1 MGDYS
6 DDSLDK
12 AMLTLKNSGDLWY
25 KDYDDCTLIAHSYY
39 FNIEKEICNH
49 IKRLMSYPSNVQLNR
64 EQAMVR
70 IRAKEEAQGW
80 SYTERQLEGIFA
92 TMENNVTIITGY
104 GGCVDCDT
112 EYFNGKEWKR
122 IADYKDGEQ
131 VLQYNEDGSAN
142 LVYPSKYVK
151 LPENTL
157 YHFATKYGTDQCLS
171 LGHRVVYR
179 TSKGNLRV
187 KPFENVLED
196 HNNCK
201 SGFTGKFYTTFN
213 YNGNG
218 IDMTEDEIRLQV
230 AIIADGHFSGNTTWC
245 KMRLKK
251 ERKQRRLEM
260 LLNNLHIDYKSHY
273 EDTTGFMVYGFYAP
287 TNEKEFG
294 QRWYDCSQKQFA
306 VICDEVMYWD
316 GSTSSKNSFY
326 STSKQTIDFVQFA
339 FATIG
344 KRCNIQTDD
353 RKGQIITG
361 KEKQGYTHKS
371 VGYFFNPTDRNMVGI
386 GGFHEGQEKTPIE
399 PYKTLDG
406 FQYCFAVPSTMLVLR
421 RNGKIFITG
430 NTGKTSA
437 VTGMLACTDD
447 GYDFKQCA
455 LSGKASANLTD
466 VTGVEGS
473 TIHSLLRYD
482 SVTGD
487 FMVNEHNPLDTDLV
501 ILDEG
506 SMVDMELA
514 LALLKAIPNGAKL
527 IILGD
532 TNQLESIGAGNLLMD
547 LIDSEVV
554 PTIVF
559 DKVHRQGA
567 KSAIKTESIK
577 VAEGKQLTKTT
588 WTGESLLGEL
598 KDLKYIGFNSS
609 KGQAR
614 PTIDLVMTEF
624 KKLYKEAK
632 DIKDIAVILPTKA
645 SGSSC
650 HTVNL
655 LIQDYV
661 LPRNKGKGIELGD
674 EQHPFTVY
682 VGDKIINL
690 RNNKKAY
697 NYENVDGSYKV
708 EKVIKPIFNG
718 NMGEVIDII
727 NDETILVDFY
737 NIGEVI
743 VDAKQ
748 IQHIALGYAI
758 TIHKAQGSTIP
769 YVVGAVDYT
778 HYSMLNRQL
787 IYTLM
792 SRAKTKLS
800 FIFESKALS
809 KAISTNYVT
818 KKRTFLYHLLVGELE

>member
-1 MGDYS
+1 MMSFQNELDKPRQITKDSPKDIVEVVEFVKRIYPRKGKIKDGDWQVVKVKSVEKGDTFVVVGNMVAMTDEYDTQYKIGGKLSYSDRTEEWQYGIYYSQEIYEFKTKEDIEVFLSFFLTDTQLSNFLTVFPNPIEVLERGDINELMQIKKVGVKTAENILTRYNACKDKGKAYVELGKYGLSQNIIDRLINRYNSPEIAIEKINSNPYILVNEVRGVGFKKADEIALKTGVDPNSVERGVAFITYYFRVCAEEGDSYIDFDELLDAVDEYLGDYS
-6 DDSLDK
+6 DDSLDE
-12 AMLTLKNSGDLWY
+12 AMLTLKNKGDLWY

-64 EQAMVR
+64 EQAMER
-70 IRAKEEAQGW
+70 IRIKEEAQGW

-104 GGCVDCDT
+104 GG
-112 EYFNGKEWKR
+112 
-122 IADYKDGEQ
+122 
-131 VLQYNEDGSAN
+131 
-142 LVYPSKYVK
+142 
-151 LPENTL
+151 
-157 YHFATKYGTDQCLS
+157 
-171 LGHRVVYR
+171 
-179 TSKGNLRV
+179 
-187 KPFENVLED
+187 
-196 HNNCK
+196 
-201 SGFTGKFYTTFN
+201 
-213 YNGNG
+213 
-218 IDMTEDEIRLQV
+218 
-230 AIIADGHFSGNTTWC
+230 
-245 KMRLKK
+245 
-251 ERKQRRLEM
+251 
-260 LLNNLHIDYKSHY
+260 
-273 EDTTGFMVYGFYAP
+273 
-287 TNEKEFG
+287 
-294 QRWYDCSQKQFA
+294 
-306 VICDEVMYWD
+306 
-316 GSTSSKNSFY
+316 
-326 STSKQTIDFVQFA
+326 
-339 FATIG
+339 
-344 KRCNIQTDD
+344 
-353 RKGQIITG
+353 
-361 KEKQGYTHKS
+361 
-371 VGYFFNPTDRNMVGI
+371 
-386 GGFHEGQEKTPIE
+386 
-399 PYKTLDG
+399 
-406 FQYCFAVPSTMLVLR
+406 
-421 RNGKIFITG
+421 
-430 NTGKTSA
+430 TGKTSA
-437 VTGMLACTDD
+437 VTGMLACTDK

-482 SVTGD
+482 SVTGE
-487 FMVNEHNPLDTDLV
+487 FMINEHNPLDTDLV

-554 PTIVF
+554 PVVVF

-609 KGQAR
+609 KGQSR

-624 KKLYKEAK
+624 KTLYKEAK
-632 DIKDIAVILPTKA
+632 DIRDIVVILPTKA

-661 LPRNKGKGIELGD
+661 LPKNRGKGIELGD

-682 VGDKIINL
+682 IGDKIINL

-718 NMGEVIDII
+718 NMGEVVDII

>member
-1 MGDYS
+1 MMSFQNDLDKPRQITKDSPKDIVEVVEFVKRIYPRKGKIKDGDWQVVKVKSVEKGDTFVVVGNMVAMTDEYDTQYKIGGKLSYSDRTEEWQYNIYYSQELYEFKTKEDTEVFLSFFLTDAQLSNFLTVFPNPIEVLERGDINELMQIKKVGVKTAENILTRYNACKDKGKAYVELGKYGLSQNIIDRLINRYNSPEIAIEKIKSNPYILVNEVRGVGFKKADEIALKTGIDPNSVERGVAFITYYFRVCAEEGDSYIDFDELLDAVDEYLGDYS
-6 DDSLDK
+6 DDSLDE
-12 AMLTLKNSGDLWY
+12 AMLTLKNKGDLWY

-39 FNIEKEICNH
+39 FNIEKEICRH

-64 EQAMVR
+64 EQAMER

-104 GGCVDCDT
+104 GG
-112 EYFNGKEWKR
+112 
-122 IADYKDGEQ
+122 
-131 VLQYNEDGSAN
+131 
-142 LVYPSKYVK
+142 
-151 LPENTL
+151 
-157 YHFATKYGTDQCLS
+157 
-171 LGHRVVYR
+171 
-179 TSKGNLRV
+179 
-187 KPFENVLED
+187 
-196 HNNCK
+196 
-201 SGFTGKFYTTFN
+201 
-213 YNGNG
+213 
-218 IDMTEDEIRLQV
+218 
-230 AIIADGHFSGNTTWC
+230 
-245 KMRLKK
+245 
-251 ERKQRRLEM
+251 
-260 LLNNLHIDYKSHY
+260 
-273 EDTTGFMVYGFYAP
+273 
-287 TNEKEFG
+287 
-294 QRWYDCSQKQFA
+294 
-306 VICDEVMYWD
+306 
-316 GSTSSKNSFY
+316 
-326 STSKQTIDFVQFA
+326 
-339 FATIG
+339 
-344 KRCNIQTDD
+344 
-353 RKGQIITG
+353 
-361 KEKQGYTHKS
+361 
-371 VGYFFNPTDRNMVGI
+371 
-386 GGFHEGQEKTPIE
+386 
-399 PYKTLDG
+399 
-406 FQYCFAVPSTMLVLR
+406 
-421 RNGKIFITG
+421 
-430 NTGKTSA
+430 TGKTSA
-437 VTGMLACTDD
+437 VTGMLACTDE

-624 KKLYKEAK
+624 KTLYKEAK

-682 VGDKIINL
+682 VGDKVINL

-787 IYTLM
+787 VYTLM

>member
-1 MGDYS
+1 MMSFQNDLDKPRQITKDSPKDIVEVVEFVKRIYPRKGRIKDGDWQVVKVKSVENGDTFVVVGNMVAMTDEYDTRYKIGGKLSYSDRTEEWQYGIYYSQELYEFKTKEDTEVFLSFFLTDTQLSNFLTVFPNPIEVLERGDINELMQIKKVGVKTAENILTRYNACKDKGKAYVELGKYGLSQNIIDRLINRYNSPEIAIEKIKSNPYILVNEVRGVGFKKADEIALKTGIDPNSVERGVAFITYYFRVCAEEGDSYIDFDELLDAVDEYLGDYS
-6 DDSLDK
+6 DDSLDE
-12 AMLTLKNSGDLWY
+12 AMLTLKNKGDLWY

-49 IKRLMSYPSNVQLNR
+49 IKRLMSYPSNVRLNR
-64 EQAMVR
+64 EQAMER
-70 IRAKEEAQGW
+70 IKAKEEAQGW
-80 SYTERQLEGIFA
+80 GYTERQLEGIFA

-104 GGCVDCDT
+104 GG
-112 EYFNGKEWKR
+112 
-122 IADYKDGEQ
+122 
-131 VLQYNEDGSAN
+131 
-142 LVYPSKYVK
+142 
-151 LPENTL
+151 
-157 YHFATKYGTDQCLS
+157 
-171 LGHRVVYR
+171 
-179 TSKGNLRV
+179 
-187 KPFENVLED
+187 
-196 HNNCK
+196 
-201 SGFTGKFYTTFN
+201 
-213 YNGNG
+213 
-218 IDMTEDEIRLQV
+218 
-230 AIIADGHFSGNTTWC
+230 
-245 KMRLKK
+245 
-251 ERKQRRLEM
+251 
-260 LLNNLHIDYKSHY
+260 
-273 EDTTGFMVYGFYAP
+273 
-287 TNEKEFG
+287 
-294 QRWYDCSQKQFA
+294 
-306 VICDEVMYWD
+306 
-316 GSTSSKNSFY
+316 
-326 STSKQTIDFVQFA
+326 
-339 FATIG
+339 
-344 KRCNIQTDD
+344 
-353 RKGQIITG
+353 
-361 KEKQGYTHKS
+361 
-371 VGYFFNPTDRNMVGI
+371 
-386 GGFHEGQEKTPIE
+386 
-399 PYKTLDG
+399 
-406 FQYCFAVPSTMLVLR
+406 
-421 RNGKIFITG
+421 
-430 NTGKTSA
+430 TGKTSA
-437 VTGMLACTDD
+437 VTGMLACTDE

-487 FMVNEHNPLDTDLV
+487 FMMNEHNQLDTDLV

-787 IYTLM
+787 VYTLM

>member
-1 MGDYS
+1 MMSFQNDLDKPRQITKDSPKDIVEVVTFVKRIYPRKGRIKDGDWQVVKVKSVEKGDTFIVVGNMVAMTDEYDTQYKIGGKLSYSDRTEEWQYTIYYSQELYEFKTKEDIEVFLSFFLTDTQLSNFLTVFPNPIEVLERGDINELMQIKKVGVKTAENILTRYNACKDKGKAYVELGKYGLSQNIIDRLVNRYNSPEIAIEKINSNPYILVNEVRGVGFKKADEIALKTGIDPNSIGRGVAFITYYFRVCAEEGDSYIDFDELLDAVDEYLGDYS
-6 DDSLDK
+6 DDSLDE
-12 AMLTLKNSGDLWY
+12 AMLTLKNKGDLWY
-25 KDYDDCTLIAHSYY
+25 KDYDDCTLIAHNYY
-39 FNIEKEICNH
+39 FNIEKEICSH

-64 EQAMVR
+64 EQAMER
-70 IRAKEEAQGW
+70 IRIKEEAQGW
-80 SYTERQLEGIFA
+80 QYTERQLEGIFA

-104 GGCVDCDT
+104 GG
-112 EYFNGKEWKR
+112 
-122 IADYKDGEQ
+122 
-131 VLQYNEDGSAN
+131 
-142 LVYPSKYVK
+142 
-151 LPENTL
+151 
-157 YHFATKYGTDQCLS
+157 
-171 LGHRVVYR
+171 
-179 TSKGNLRV
+179 
-187 KPFENVLED
+187 
-196 HNNCK
+196 
-201 SGFTGKFYTTFN
+201 
-213 YNGNG
+213 
-218 IDMTEDEIRLQV
+218 
-230 AIIADGHFSGNTTWC
+230 
-245 KMRLKK
+245 
-251 ERKQRRLEM
+251 
-260 LLNNLHIDYKSHY
+260 
-273 EDTTGFMVYGFYAP
+273 
-287 TNEKEFG
+287 
-294 QRWYDCSQKQFA
+294 
-306 VICDEVMYWD
+306 
-316 GSTSSKNSFY
+316 
-326 STSKQTIDFVQFA
+326 
-339 FATIG
+339 
-344 KRCNIQTDD
+344 
-353 RKGQIITG
+353 
-361 KEKQGYTHKS
+361 
-371 VGYFFNPTDRNMVGI
+371 
-386 GGFHEGQEKTPIE
+386 
-399 PYKTLDG
+399 
-406 FQYCFAVPSTMLVLR
+406 
-421 RNGKIFITG
+421 
-430 NTGKTSA
+430 TGKTSA
-437 VTGMLACTDD
+437 VTGMLACTDE

-554 PTIVF
+554 PVVVF

-577 VAEGKQLTKTT
+577 VAEGKQLVKTT
-588 WTGESLLGEL
+588 WTGENLLGEL

-609 KGQAR
+609 KGQVR

-632 DIKDIAVILPTKA
+632 DIRDIAVILPTKA

-661 LPRNKGKGIELGD
+661 LPKNKGKGIELGD

-787 IYTLM
+787 VYTLM

>member
-1 MGDYS
+1 MMSFQNDLDKPRQITKDSPKDIVEVVEFVKRIYPRKGKIKDGDWQVVKVRSVEKSDTFVVVGNMVAMTDEYDTQYKIGGKLSYSDRTDEWQYSIYYSQELYEFKTKEDTEVFLSFFLTDTQLSNFLTVFPNPIEVLERGDINELMQIKKVGVKTAENILTRYNACKDKGKAYVELGRYGLSQNIIDRLINRYNSPEIAIEKINSNPYILVNEVRGVGFKKADEIALKTGIDPNSVERGVAFITYYFRVCAEEGDSYIDFEELLDAVDEYLGDYS
-6 DDSLDK
+6 DDSLDE
-12 AMLTLKNSGDLWY
+12 AMLTLKNKGDLWY

-49 IKRLMSYPSNVQLNR
+49 IKRLMSYPSNVRLNR
-64 EQAMVR
+64 EQAMIR

-104 GGCVDCDT
+104 GG
-112 EYFNGKEWKR
+112 
-122 IADYKDGEQ
+122 
-131 VLQYNEDGSAN
+131 
-142 LVYPSKYVK
+142 
-151 LPENTL
+151 
-157 YHFATKYGTDQCLS
+157 
-171 LGHRVVYR
+171 
-179 TSKGNLRV
+179 
-187 KPFENVLED
+187 
-196 HNNCK
+196 
-201 SGFTGKFYTTFN
+201 
-213 YNGNG
+213 
-218 IDMTEDEIRLQV
+218 
-230 AIIADGHFSGNTTWC
+230 
-245 KMRLKK
+245 
-251 ERKQRRLEM
+251 
-260 LLNNLHIDYKSHY
+260 
-273 EDTTGFMVYGFYAP
+273 
-287 TNEKEFG
+287 
-294 QRWYDCSQKQFA
+294 
-306 VICDEVMYWD
+306 
-316 GSTSSKNSFY
+316 
-326 STSKQTIDFVQFA
+326 
-339 FATIG
+339 
-344 KRCNIQTDD
+344 
-353 RKGQIITG
+353 
-361 KEKQGYTHKS
+361 
-371 VGYFFNPTDRNMVGI
+371 
-386 GGFHEGQEKTPIE
+386 
-399 PYKTLDG
+399 
-406 FQYCFAVPSTMLVLR
+406 
-421 RNGKIFITG
+421 
-430 NTGKTSA
+430 TGKTSA
-437 VTGMLACTDD
+437 VTGMLACTDE

-661 LPRNKGKGIELGD
+661 LPKNKGKGIELGD

-708 EKVIKPIFNG
+708 KKVIKPIFNG

-743 VDAKQ
+743 IDAKQ

-787 IYTLM
+787 VYTLM

>member
-1 MGDYS
+1 MMSFQNDLDKPRQITKDSSKDIVEVVEFVKRIYPKKGRIKDGDWQVVKVKSVEKGDTFVIVGTMIAMTDEYDTQYKIGGKLSYSDRTEEWQYNVYYSQELYEFKTKEDTEVFLSFFLTDTQLNNFLSIFPNPIEVLERGNINELMQIKQVGIKTAENILTRYNACKDKGKAYVELGKYGLSQNIIDRLITRYHSPEIAIEKIKSNPYVLVNEVRGVGFKKADEIALKTGIDPNSIERGVAFITYYFRVCAEEGDSYIDFEELLDAVDEYLGDYS

-39 FNIEKEICNH
+39 FNIEKEICRH
-49 IKRLMSYPSNVQLNR
+49 IKRLMSYPSNVRLNR
-64 EQAMVR
+64 EQAMER
-70 IRAKEEAQGW
+70 IKAKEEAQGW
-80 SYTERQLEGIFA
+80 NYTERQLEGIFA

-104 GGCVDCDT
+104 GG
-112 EYFNGKEWKR
+112 
-122 IADYKDGEQ
+122 
-131 VLQYNEDGSAN
+131 
-142 LVYPSKYVK
+142 
-151 LPENTL
+151 
-157 YHFATKYGTDQCLS
+157 
-171 LGHRVVYR
+171 
-179 TSKGNLRV
+179 
-187 KPFENVLED
+187 
-196 HNNCK
+196 
-201 SGFTGKFYTTFN
+201 
-213 YNGNG
+213 
-218 IDMTEDEIRLQV
+218 
-230 AIIADGHFSGNTTWC
+230 
-245 KMRLKK
+245 
-251 ERKQRRLEM
+251 
-260 LLNNLHIDYKSHY
+260 
-273 EDTTGFMVYGFYAP
+273 
-287 TNEKEFG
+287 
-294 QRWYDCSQKQFA
+294 
-306 VICDEVMYWD
+306 
-316 GSTSSKNSFY
+316 
-326 STSKQTIDFVQFA
+326 
-339 FATIG
+339 
-344 KRCNIQTDD
+344 
-353 RKGQIITG
+353 
-361 KEKQGYTHKS
+361 
-371 VGYFFNPTDRNMVGI
+371 
-386 GGFHEGQEKTPIE
+386 
-399 PYKTLDG
+399 
-406 FQYCFAVPSTMLVLR
+406 
-421 RNGKIFITG
+421 
-430 NTGKTSA
+430 TGKTSA
-437 VTGMLACTDD
+437 VTGMLACTDE

-466 VTGVEGS
+466 ITGVEGS

-482 SVTGD
+482 SITGD

-661 LPRNKGKGIELGD
+661 LPKNKGKGIELGD

-682 VGDKIINL
+682 VGDKVINL

-787 IYTLM
+787 VYTLM

>member
-1 MGDYS
+1 MMSFQNDLDKPRQITKDSPKDIVEVVEFVKRIYPRKGRIKDGDWQVIKVKSVEKGDTFVIVGTMVAMTDEYDTQYKIGGKLSYSDRTEEWQYNVYYSQELYEFKTKEDTEVFLSFFLTDTQLNNFLSIFPNPIEVLERGDINELMQIKQVGIKTAENILTRYNACKDKGKAYVELGKYGLSQNIIDRLIIRYHSPEIAIEKINNNPYVLVNEVRGVGFKKADEIALKTGIDPNSVERGVAFITYYFRVCAEEGDSYIDFEELLDAVDEYLGDYS

-25 KDYDDCTLIAHSYY
+25 KDYDDCTLIAHNYY

-64 EQAMVR
+64 EQAMER
-70 IRAKEEAQGW
+70 IRIKEEAQGW
-80 SYTERQLEGIFA
+80 QYTERQLEGIFA

-104 GGCVDCDT
+104 GG
-112 EYFNGKEWKR
+112 
-122 IADYKDGEQ
+122 
-131 VLQYNEDGSAN
+131 
-142 LVYPSKYVK
+142 
-151 LPENTL
+151 
-157 YHFATKYGTDQCLS
+157 
-171 LGHRVVYR
+171 
-179 TSKGNLRV
+179 
-187 KPFENVLED
+187 
-196 HNNCK
+196 
-201 SGFTGKFYTTFN
+201 
-213 YNGNG
+213 
-218 IDMTEDEIRLQV
+218 
-230 AIIADGHFSGNTTWC
+230 
-245 KMRLKK
+245 
-251 ERKQRRLEM
+251 
-260 LLNNLHIDYKSHY
+260 
-273 EDTTGFMVYGFYAP
+273 
-287 TNEKEFG
+287 
-294 QRWYDCSQKQFA
+294 
-306 VICDEVMYWD
+306 
-316 GSTSSKNSFY
+316 
-326 STSKQTIDFVQFA
+326 
-339 FATIG
+339 
-344 KRCNIQTDD
+344 
-353 RKGQIITG
+353 
-361 KEKQGYTHKS
+361 
-371 VGYFFNPTDRNMVGI
+371 
-386 GGFHEGQEKTPIE
+386 
-399 PYKTLDG
+399 
-406 FQYCFAVPSTMLVLR
+406 
-421 RNGKIFITG
+421 
-430 NTGKTSA
+430 TGKTSA
-437 VTGMLACTDD
+437 VTGMLACTDE

-482 SVTGD
+482 SITGD

-554 PTIVF
+554 PVVVF

-577 VAEGKQLTKTT
+577 VAEGKQLVKTT
-588 WTGESLLGEL
+588 WTGENLLGEL

-609 KGQAR
+609 KGQVR

-661 LPRNKGKGIELGD
+661 LPKNKGKGIELGD

>member
-1 MGDYS
+1 MMSFQNELDKPRQITKDSPKDIVEVVEFVKRIYPKKGRIKDGDWQVVKVKSVEKGDTFVIVGTMIAMTDEYDTQYKIGGKLSYSDRTEEWQYNVYYSQELYEFKTKEDTEVFLSFFLTDTQLNNFLSIFPNPIEVLERGNINELMQIKQVGIKTAENILTRYNACKDKGKAYVELGKYGLSQNIIDRLINRYNSPEIAIEKINSNPYILVNEVRGVGFKKADEIALKTGIDPNSVERGVAFITYYFRVCAEEGDSYIDFDELLDAVDEYLGDYS
-6 DDSLDK
+6 DDSLDE
-12 AMLTLKNSGDLWY
+12 AMLTLKNKGDLWY

-49 IKRLMSYPSNVQLNR
+49 IKRLMSYPSNVRLNR
-64 EQAMVR
+64 EQAMER
-70 IRAKEEAQGW
+70 IKAKEEAQGW
-80 SYTERQLEGIFA
+80 NYTERQLEGIFA

-104 GGCVDCDT
+104 GG
-112 EYFNGKEWKR
+112 
-122 IADYKDGEQ
+122 
-131 VLQYNEDGSAN
+131 
-142 LVYPSKYVK
+142 
-151 LPENTL
+151 
-157 YHFATKYGTDQCLS
+157 
-171 LGHRVVYR
+171 
-179 TSKGNLRV
+179 
-187 KPFENVLED
+187 
-196 HNNCK
+196 
-201 SGFTGKFYTTFN
+201 
-213 YNGNG
+213 
-218 IDMTEDEIRLQV
+218 
-230 AIIADGHFSGNTTWC
+230 
-245 KMRLKK
+245 
-251 ERKQRRLEM
+251 
-260 LLNNLHIDYKSHY
+260 
-273 EDTTGFMVYGFYAP
+273 
-287 TNEKEFG
+287 
-294 QRWYDCSQKQFA
+294 
-306 VICDEVMYWD
+306 
-316 GSTSSKNSFY
+316 
-326 STSKQTIDFVQFA
+326 
-339 FATIG
+339 
-344 KRCNIQTDD
+344 
-353 RKGQIITG
+353 
-361 KEKQGYTHKS
+361 
-371 VGYFFNPTDRNMVGI
+371 
-386 GGFHEGQEKTPIE
+386 
-399 PYKTLDG
+399 
-406 FQYCFAVPSTMLVLR
+406 
-421 RNGKIFITG
+421 
-430 NTGKTSA
+430 TGKTSA
-437 VTGMLACTDD
+437 VTGMLACTDE

-487 FMVNEHNPLDTDLV
+487 FMINEHNPLDTDLV

-598 KDLKYIGFNSS
+598 KDLKYIGFNGS

-769 YVVGAVDYT
+769 YVVGAIDYT

-787 IYTLM
+787 VYTLM

>member
-1 MGDYS
+1 MMSFQNDLDKPRQITKDSPKDIVEVVEFVKRIYPRKGRIKDGDWQVVKVKSVEKGDTFVVVGNMVAMTDEYDTQYKIGGKLSYSDRTDEWQYSIYYSQELYEFKTKEDTEVFLSFFLTDTQLSNFLTVFPNPIEVLERGDINELMQIKKVGVKTAENILTRYNACKDKGKAYVELGKYGLSQNIIDRLINRYNSPEIAIEKINSNPYILVNEVRGVGFKKADEIALKTGIDPNSVERGVAFITYYFRVCAEEGDRNIDFDELLDAVDEYLGDYS
-6 DDSLDK
+6 DDSLDE
-12 AMLTLKNSGDLWY
+12 AMLTLKNNGDLWY

-39 FNIEKEICNH
+39 FNIEKEICRH

-64 EQAMVR
+64 EQAMER

-104 GGCVDCDT
+104 GG
-112 EYFNGKEWKR
+112 
-122 IADYKDGEQ
+122 
-131 VLQYNEDGSAN
+131 
-142 LVYPSKYVK
+142 
-151 LPENTL
+151 
-157 YHFATKYGTDQCLS
+157 
-171 LGHRVVYR
+171 
-179 TSKGNLRV
+179 
-187 KPFENVLED
+187 
-196 HNNCK
+196 
-201 SGFTGKFYTTFN
+201 
-213 YNGNG
+213 
-218 IDMTEDEIRLQV
+218 
-230 AIIADGHFSGNTTWC
+230 
-245 KMRLKK
+245 
-251 ERKQRRLEM
+251 
-260 LLNNLHIDYKSHY
+260 
-273 EDTTGFMVYGFYAP
+273 
-287 TNEKEFG
+287 
-294 QRWYDCSQKQFA
+294 
-306 VICDEVMYWD
+306 
-316 GSTSSKNSFY
+316 
-326 STSKQTIDFVQFA
+326 
-339 FATIG
+339 
-344 KRCNIQTDD
+344 
-353 RKGQIITG
+353 
-361 KEKQGYTHKS
+361 
-371 VGYFFNPTDRNMVGI
+371 
-386 GGFHEGQEKTPIE
+386 
-399 PYKTLDG
+399 
-406 FQYCFAVPSTMLVLR
+406 
-421 RNGKIFITG
+421 
-430 NTGKTSA
+430 TGKTSA

-554 PTIVF
+554 PVVVF

-577 VAEGKQLTKTT
+577 VAEGKQLVKTT

-609 KGQAR
+609 KGQVR

-743 VDAKQ
+743 IDAKQ

-787 IYTLM
+787 VYTLM